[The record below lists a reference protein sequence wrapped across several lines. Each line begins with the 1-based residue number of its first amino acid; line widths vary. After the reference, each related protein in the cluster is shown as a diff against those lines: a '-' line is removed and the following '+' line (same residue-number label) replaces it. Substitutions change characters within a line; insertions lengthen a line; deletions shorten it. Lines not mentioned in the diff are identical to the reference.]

1 MKMVVALPHL
11 FLRRCLAWLPLP
23 DLLIALGT
31 TKIFR
36 YASYGPLILFLHD
49 NNVTTRCKAAVAC
62 LQVATDQN
70 SMQDLIAS
78 NLIISLM
85 VMLQDG
91 RNDTKT
97 IHGKM
102 LRRCA
107 SNVLRRT
114 HEFRPQRGN
123 TTTDPKYEM
132 PIGNVSGQDLTSTAE
147 AELLDECL
155 RISGLSPLPE
165 DVFEEDN
172 DTDDTDDA
180 RILAGVPCFNI
191 VVSIQSDAGAM

>member
-1 MKMVVALPHL
+1 
-11 FLRRCLAWLPLP
+11 
-23 DLLIALGT
+23 
-31 TKIFR
+31 
-36 YASYGPLILFLHD
+36 
-49 NNVTTRCKAAVAC
+49 
-62 LQVATDQN
+62 
-70 SMQDLIAS
+70 
-78 NLIISLM
+78 
-85 VMLQDG
+85 MLQDG

-172 DTDDTDDA
+172 DNDETDDVQ
-180 RILAGVPCFNI
+180 ILAGVPCFNI